1 MAVAAERGYGSIAF
15 PLIGAGS
22 GGGKADRVLAW
33 MTDEL
38 QEVTFDGTVLVVRY
52 KPAAP

>member
-1 MAVAAERGYGSIAF
+1 VLPIAF

-22 GGGKADRVLAW
+22 GRFNQERAKAI

-38 QEVTFDGTVLVVRY
+38 QILESMLAVTVVVFRER
-52 KPAAP
+52 